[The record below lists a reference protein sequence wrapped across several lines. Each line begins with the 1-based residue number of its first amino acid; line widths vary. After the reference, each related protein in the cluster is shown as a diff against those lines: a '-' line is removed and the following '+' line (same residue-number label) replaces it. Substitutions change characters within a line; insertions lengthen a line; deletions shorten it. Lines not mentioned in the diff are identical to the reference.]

1 MTDTTPDTAPPTGIP
16 RDMGGG
22 IRAILAPNP
31 SPMTYWGTNTYLLGE
46 RRLAVIDPG
55 PDDPAHLAAILGALG
70 PGQSIS
76 HILVT
81 HAHLDHA
88 PLARHL
94 AMQTGAPV
102 LAYGGARDGR
112 SAVMARLAEAGG
124 IGGGEG
130 VDTGFAPD
138 MALPDGAEVT
148 GDGWH
153 ITAHWT
159 PGHFCNH
166 MCFESG
172 GTVFSGDLV
181 MGWASTLISPPDGDL
196 TQFRASC
203 TRLAA
208 VSPARL
214 LPGHGAPVADPRARI
229 RWLLAHRDAREAAI
243 LKVLGATRARILG
256 GLALRAAQT
265 LDIACAVSFY
275 GTRLQQYLDR
285 PLKAPLQ
292 GHFGSHDD
300 HTPPDV
306 LKEVREYLP
315 DIEMHLYEAGHAFAN
330 DARPSHVPEAAE
342 LAHERTLDFLRKH
355 LG

>member
-1 MTDTTPDTAPPTGIP
+1 MIDTMPDTAPPTGIP

-243 LKVLGATRARILG
+243 LGELRQGPADAATLAARIYTDTPPTLMPAAARNVLAHLVDLLQG
-256 GLALRAAQT
+256 GRVRALSA
-265 LDIACAVSFY
+265 LSP
-275 GTRLQQYLDR
+275 GTRF
-285 PLKAPLQ
+285 A
-292 GHFGSHDD
+292 
-300 HTPPDV
+300 
-306 LKEVREYLP
+306 LP
-315 DIEMHLYEAGHAFAN
+315 AAGRRGA
-330 DARPSHVPEAAE
+330 
-342 LAHERTLDFLRKH
+342 
-355 LG
+355 